1 MNPMASYRSFQQ
13 PGAQRSPAH
22 SRRAPGPIGVGGPQG
37 QPHPQ
42 AMQNQAYHAQR
53 QREDAI
59 QAQLAVRRARKPTDK
74 NMPDGID
81 ETVIGEGVQQYKK
94 LRDTERKLDYAMSR
108 KKLDILDSVTNSV
121 RRLRTLRIT
130 ISNTVENQPWQAKG
144 LDADAFDFS
153 SGEEATYRCK
163 IEGRLLPDRPLV
175 ESDSDSD
182 EEIDGDAKEKST
194 PEDGSLMPGTRQRF
208 SHFFKSITVD
218 FDRSRTMSTEP
229 PPQVEWRKPELPS
242 NVKPWPEAADFDCLE
257 FQRKGDEN
265 MNITINLVKDE
276 VPERYRLK
284 PKLAEV
290 LDIEEEDRPGIMMA
304 IWHYV
309 KANGLQEDEERRSI
323 RCDDNLLAIFGQPR
337 IYFPQIPK
345 MLEQHYSLVP
355 PVKLQYTIRVDP
367 EFQAS
372 PMPTVY
378 DIQVATED
386 PVRAKILNITRERS
400 QTNTFRQIAS
410 LDDRLALIIQAISH
424 SKAKH
429 AFYTSFSKDPANF
442 VKRWMSSQKRDL
454 EVILGEAVRG
464 GEDASGPEF
473 QRGGDAG
480 IWNSDVV
487 REAVRF
493 RTAVPGRTS

>member
-1 MNPMASYRSFQQ
+1 
-13 PGAQRSPAH
+13 
-22 SRRAPGPIGVGGPQG
+22 
-37 QPHPQ
+37 
-42 AMQNQAYHAQR
+42 MQNQAYHAQR

-81 ETVIGEGVQQYKK
+81 DVVIGEGVQQYKK

-175 ESDSDSD
+175 ESDSES
-182 EEIDGDAKEKST
+182 EEETDGVAKKKSA

-218 FDRSRTMSTEP
+218 FDRSRTMTTEP

-290 LDIEEEDRPGIMMA
+290 LDLEEEDRPGIMMA

-323 RCDDNLLAIFGQPR
+323 RCDDNLLAVGCST
-337 IYFPQIPK
+337 
-345 MLEQHYSLVP
+345 M
-355 PVKLQYTIRVDP
+355 
-367 EFQAS
+367 
-372 PMPTVY
+372 TVC
-378 DIQVATED
+378 
-386 PVRAKILNITRERS
+386 
-400 QTNTFRQIAS
+400 
-410 LDDRLALIIQAISH
+410 LADFA
-424 SKAKH
+424 
-429 AFYTSFSKDPANF
+429 
-442 VKRWMSSQKRDL
+442 
-454 EVILGEAVRG
+454 
-464 GEDASGPEF
+464 
-473 QRGGDAG
+473 
-480 IWNSDVV
+480 
-487 REAVRF
+487 
-493 RTAVPGRTS
+493 